1 MQIKRYQEGGA
12 TPAAP
17 APAPQ
22 GGEEQMMQQLAQM
35 AQEIIQQLGPDAAA
49 MLAQVIM
56 EMLQGAQQEV
66 GAVPEEQQFMRC
78 GGKIKKKTCK
88 KACGGSVKKTACG
101 GSIKKSAC
109 GGSVKKTACGG
120 SVKKSACG
128 GSVKKDACGGK
139 TSKCKTKKSC
149 K

>member
-12 TPAAP
+12 APAAP
-17 APAPQ
+17 AQAPQ

-35 AQEIIQQLGPDAAA
+35 AQEIIQQIGPDAAA

-56 EMLQGAQQEV
+56 EMLQGAPQEV
-66 GAVPEEQQFMRC
+66 GAAPEEQQFMRC

-88 KACGGSVKKTACG
+88 KACGGFV
-101 GSIKKSAC
+101 KKSAC
-109 GGSVKKTACGG
+109 GGSVKKDACGG
-120 SVKKSACG
+120 SVKKTACG

>member
-56 EMLQGAQQEV
+56 EMLQGAPQEV
-66 GAVPEEQQFMRC
+66 GAAPEEQQFMRC

-88 KACGGSVKKTACG
+88 KLCGGELQKKQCGGKSPVKKGQCG
-101 GSIKKSAC
+101 GKSP
-109 GGSVKKTACGG
+109 VKKNL
-120 SVKKSACG
+120 
-128 GSVKKDACGGK
+128 CGGK

>member
-1 MQIKRYQEGGA
+1 MIIKKFQEGGA
-12 TPAAP
+12 TPSAP
-17 APAPQ
+17 AQAPQ

-49 MLAQVIM
+49 MLAQIIM
-56 EMLQGAQQEV
+56 EMLQRAQQEV
-66 GAVPEEQQFMRC
+66 GAAPEEQKFMRC

-88 KACGGSVKKTACG
+88 KAGGGSVKKT
-101 GSIKKSAC
+101 
-109 GGSVKKTACGG
+109 
-120 SVKKSACG
+120 ACG

>member
-1 MQIKRYQEGGA
+1 MKIVKFMQEGGA
-12 TPAAP
+12 APAVPAAP
-17 APAPQ
+17 Q
-22 GGEEQMMQQLAQM
+22 NQEQNQAMEQIAQLAGQLI
-35 AQEIIQQLGPDAAA
+35 QELGPDAAA

-101 GSIKKSAC
+101 GS
-109 GGSVKKTACGG
+109 VKKTACGG
-120 SVKKSACG
+120 SVKKTACG

>member
-35 AQEIIQQLGPDAAA
+35 AQAIMQQLGPDAAA

-56 EMLQGAQQEV
+56 EMLQGAPQEV
-66 GAVPEEQQFMRC
+66 GAAPEEQQFMRC

-109 GGSVKKTACGG
+109 GGSVKK
-120 SVKKSACG
+120 SACG

>member
-78 GGKIKKKTCK
+78 GGKIRKKTCK
-88 KACGGSVKKTACG
+88 KACGGSVKKSACG
-101 GSIKKSAC
+101 GSVKKSAC
-109 GGSVKKTACGG
+109 GGSVKKT
-120 SVKKSACG
+120 ACG

>member
-1 MQIKRYQEGGA
+1 MKIVKFMQEGGA
-12 TPAAP
+12 AP
-17 APAPQ
+17 AVPAEPQ
-22 GGEEQMMQQLAQM
+22 SQEQNQAMEQIAQLAEQLI
-35 AQEIIQQLGPDAAA
+35 QELGPDAAA

-101 GSIKKSAC
+101 GS
-109 GGSVKKTACGG
+109 
-120 SVKKSACG
+120 
-128 GSVKKDACGGK
+128 VKKDACGGK

>member
-12 TPAAP
+12 APAAP
-17 APAPQ
+17 AQAPQ
-22 GGEEQMMQQLAQM
+22 GGEEQMVQQLAQM

-78 GGKIKKKTCK
+78 GGKIKKTCK

-101 GSIKKSAC
+101 GS
-109 GGSVKKTACGG
+109 VKKTACGG
-120 SVKKSACG
+120 SVKKTACG

>member
-1 MQIKRYQEGGA
+1 MIIKKFQEGGA
-12 TPAAP
+12 TPTVP
-17 APAPQ
+17 VQTPQ
-22 GGEEQMMQQLAQM
+22 GGEEQMMQQLAQI
-35 AQEIIQQLGPDAAA
+35 ANQLIQELGPDAAA

-88 KACGGSVKKTACG
+88 KACGGSVKK
-101 GSIKKSAC
+101 
-109 GGSVKKTACGG
+109 
-120 SVKKSACG
+120 
-128 GSVKKDACGGK
+128 DACGGK

>member
-66 GAVPEEQQFMRC
+66 GAVPEEQQFMRF
-78 GGKIKKKTCK
+78 GGKIKKACKKTCK
-88 KACGGSVKKTACG
+88 KLCGGDLKKEQCGGKSPVKKGQCG
-101 GSIKKSAC
+101 GKSP
-109 GGSVKKTACGG
+109 VKKNL
-120 SVKKSACG
+120 
-128 GSVKKDACGGK
+128 CGGK

>member
-1 MQIKRYQEGGA
+1 MKIVKFMQEGGA
-12 TPAAP
+12 APAVPAAP
-17 APAPQ
+17 Q
-22 GGEEQMMQQLAQM
+22 SQEQNQAMEQIAQLAGQLI
-35 AQEIIQQLGPDAAA
+35 QELGPDAAA

-56 EMLQGAQQEV
+56 EMLQGAPQEV
-66 GAVPEEQQFMRC
+66 GATPEEQQFMRC

-88 KACGGSVKKTACG
+88 K
-101 GSIKKSAC
+101 
-109 GGSVKKTACGG
+109 ACGG

>member
-1 MQIKRYQEGGA
+1 MIIKKFQEGGA

-17 APAPQ
+17 AQAPQ

-49 MLAQVIM
+49 MLAQIIM
-56 EMLQGAQQEV
+56 EMLHRAQQEV
-66 GAVPEEQQFMRC
+66 GAAPEDQQFMRC
-78 GGKIKKKTCK
+78 GGKIKKKTCQ
-88 KACGGSVKKTACG
+88 KACGGSV
-101 GSIKKSAC
+101 KKSAC
-109 GGSVKKTACGG
+109 GGSVKKT
-120 SVKKSACG
+120 ACG

>member
-12 TPAAP
+12 TPTAP
-17 APAPQ
+17 AQAPQ
-22 GGEEQMMQQLAQM
+22 GGEEQMMQQLAQL
-35 AQEIIQQLGPDAAA
+35 AEQLIQELGPDAAA

-88 KACGGSVKKTACG
+88 KACGGSVKK
-101 GSIKKSAC
+101 S
-109 GGSVKKTACGG
+109 ACGG

>member
-12 TPAAP
+12 AP
-17 APAPQ
+17 EAPQ

-56 EMLQGAQQEV
+56 EMLQGAQQEI

-88 KACGGSVKKTACG
+88 KACGGSVKK
-101 GSIKKSAC
+101 SAC

-120 SVKKSACG
+120 SVKKTACG

>member
-1 MQIKRYQEGGA
+1 MQIKRYQEGGS
-12 TPAAP
+12 TPTAP
-17 APAPQ
+17 AQVPQ
-22 GGEEQMMQQLAQM
+22 GGEEQMMQQIAQM
-35 AQEIIQQLGPDAAA
+35 AQEIIQQIGPDAAA

-66 GAVPEEQQFMRC
+66 GAAPEEQQFMRC
-78 GGKIKKKTCK
+78 GGKIKKQTCK
-88 KACGGSVKKTACG
+88 KACGGSVKKG
-101 GSIKKSAC
+101 
-109 GGSVKKTACGG
+109 
-120 SVKKSACG
+120 ACG

>member
-1 MQIKRYQEGGA
+1 MKIVKFMQEGGA

-17 APAPQ
+17 AQAPQ
-22 GGEEQMMQQLAQM
+22 GGEEQMMQQLAQI
-35 AQEIIQQLGPDAAA
+35 ANQLIQELGPEAAA

-101 GSIKKSAC
+101 GSVKKS
-109 GGSVKKTACGG
+109 ACGG

>member
-12 TPAAP
+12 APAAP
-17 APAPQ
+17 AQAPQ
-22 GGEEQMMQQLAQM
+22 SGEEQMMQQLAQM

-66 GAVPEEQQFMRC
+66 GAAPEEQQFMRC

-88 KACGGSVKKTACG
+88 KACGGFVKR
-101 GSIKKSAC
+101 SAC
-109 GGSVKKTACGG
+109 GGSVKKDACGG
-120 SVKKSACG
+120 SVKKTACG

>member
-12 TPAAP
+12 APAAP
-17 APAPQ
+17 AQAPQ

-35 AQEIIQQLGPDAAA
+35 AQEIIQQLGPDVAA

-56 EMLQGAQQEV
+56 EMLQGAPQEV
-66 GAVPEEQQFMRC
+66 GAAPEEQQFMRC

-88 KACGGSVKKTACG
+88 KACGGFV
-101 GSIKKSAC
+101 KKSAC
-109 GGSVKKTACGG
+109 GGSVKKDACGG
-120 SVKKSACG
+120 SVKKTACG

>member
-49 MLAQVIM
+49 MLAQIIM

-66 GAVPEEQQFMRC
+66 GAAPEEQQFMRC

-88 KACGGSVKKTACG
+88 KLCGGELQKKQCGGKSPVKKGQCG
-101 GSIKKSAC
+101 GKSP
-109 GGSVKKTACGG
+109 VKKNL
-120 SVKKSACG
+120 
-128 GSVKKDACGGK
+128 CGGK

>member
-12 TPAAP
+12 APAAP
-17 APAPQ
+17 AQVPQ
-22 GGEEQMMQQLAQM
+22 GKEEQIMQQLAQM

-56 EMLQGAQQEV
+56 EMLQGAPQEV
-66 GAVPEEQQFMRC
+66 GATPEEQQFMRC

-88 KACGGSVKKTACG
+88 KACGGSVKKD
-101 GSIKKSAC
+101 AC
-109 GGSVKKTACGG
+109 GGSVKKT
-120 SVKKSACG
+120 ACG

>member
-1 MQIKRYQEGGA
+1 MIIKKFQEGGA

-17 APAPQ
+17 AQAPQ

-56 EMLQGAQQEV
+56 EMLQGAPQEV

-88 KACGGSVKKTACG
+88 KLCGGDLQKKQCGGKSPVKKNVCG
-101 GSIKKSAC
+101 GDLQKKQC
-109 GGSVKKTACGG
+109 GGKSPVKKNL
-120 SVKKSACG
+120 
-128 GSVKKDACGGK
+128 CGGK

>member
-1 MQIKRYQEGGA
+1 MIIKKFQEGGA
-12 TPAAP
+12 APAAP
-17 APAPQ
+17 AQTPQ

-35 AQEIIQQLGPDAAA
+35 AQEIIQQLGPEASA
-49 MLAQVIM
+49 MLAQIIM
-56 EMLQGAQQEV
+56 EMLQGEPQEV
-66 GAVPEEQQFMRC
+66 GAAPEEQQFMRC

-101 GSIKKSAC
+101 GSVKKSAC

-120 SVKKSACG
+120 SVKKGACG

>member
-56 EMLQGAQQEV
+56 EMLQGAPQEV
-66 GAVPEEQQFMRC
+66 CAAPEEQQFMRC
-78 GGKIKKKTCK
+78 GGKIKKTCK
-88 KACGGSVKKTACG
+88 KLCGGSLQKKQGGGKSPVKKNVCG
-101 GSIKKSAC
+101 GDLQKKQC
-109 GGSVKKTACGG
+109 GGKSPVKKNL
-120 SVKKSACG
+120 
-128 GSVKKDACGGK
+128 CGGK

>member
-12 TPAAP
+12 APAAP
-17 APAPQ
+17 AQAPQ

-78 GGKIKKKTCK
+78 GGKIKKTCK

-101 GSIKKSAC
+101 GS
-109 GGSVKKTACGG
+109 VKKTACGG
-120 SVKKSACG
+120 SVKKTACG

>member
-56 EMLQGAQQEV
+56 EMLQGAPQEV
-66 GAVPEEQQFMRC
+66 GAAPEEQQFMRC
-78 GGKIKKKTCK
+78 GGKIKKKKTCK
-88 KACGGSVKKTACG
+88 KLCGGDLKKEQCGGKSPVKKNLCG
-101 GSIKKSAC
+101 GK
-109 GGSVKKTACGG
+109 GP
-120 SVKKSACG
+120 
-128 GSVKKDACGGK
+128 VKKDLCGGK

>member
-12 TPAAP
+12 APAAP
-17 APAPQ
+17 AQAPQ

-56 EMLQGAQQEV
+56 EMLQGAPQEV
-66 GAVPEEQQFMRC
+66 GAAPEEQQFMRC

-101 GSIKKSAC
+101 GS
-109 GGSVKKTACGG
+109 
-120 SVKKSACG
+120 
-128 GSVKKDACGGK
+128 VKKDACGGK

>member
-1 MQIKRYQEGGA
+1 MIIKKFQEGGA
-12 TPAAP
+12 APAAP
-17 APAPQ
+17 AQAPQ

-78 GGKIKKKTCK
+78 GGKIKKKKRTCK
-88 KACGGSVKKTACG
+88 KLCGGNLQKKQCGGKSPVKKNL
-101 GSIKKSAC
+101 
-109 GGSVKKTACGG
+109 
-120 SVKKSACG
+120 
-128 GSVKKDACGGK
+128 CGGK

>member
-1 MQIKRYQEGGA
+1 MIIKKFQEGGT

-17 APAPQ
+17 VQTPQ
-22 GGEEQMMQQLAQM
+22 GGEEQMMQQIAQM
-35 AQEIIQQLGPDAAA
+35 AQEIIQQIGPDAAA

-88 KACGGSVKKTACG
+88 KACGGSVKK
-101 GSIKKSAC
+101 
-109 GGSVKKTACGG
+109 
-120 SVKKSACG
+120 
-128 GSVKKDACGGK
+128 DACGGK

>member
-1 MQIKRYQEGGA
+1 
-12 TPAAP
+12 
-17 APAPQ
+17 
-22 GGEEQMMQQLAQM
+22 MMQQLAQM

-49 MLAQVIM
+49 MLAQIIM

-66 GAVPEEQQFMRC
+66 GAAPEEQQFMRC

-88 KACGGSVKKTACG
+88 KACGGSVKK
-101 GSIKKSAC
+101 SAC
-109 GGSVKKTACGG
+109 GGSVKKT
-120 SVKKSACG
+120 ACG

>member
-1 MQIKRYQEGGA
+1 MKIVKFMQEGGA

-17 APAPQ
+17 QNP
-22 GGEEQMMQQLAQM
+22 EQNQAMDQIAQLARQLI
-35 AQEIIQQLGPDAAA
+35 QELGPEAAA

-88 KACGGSVKKTACG
+88 KACGGSVKKSACG
-101 GSIKKSAC
+101 GSVKKSAC
-109 GGSVKKTACGG
+109 GGSVKKT
-120 SVKKSACG
+120 ACG

>member
-56 EMLQGAQQEV
+56 EMLQGAPQEV
-66 GAVPEEQQFMRC
+66 GAAPEEQQFMRC

-88 KACGGSVKKTACG
+88 KACGGSVKKSACG
-101 GSIKKSAC
+101 GSVKKSAC
-109 GGSVKKTACGG
+109 GGSVKKT
-120 SVKKSACG
+120 ACG

>member
-1 MQIKRYQEGGA
+1 MQIKRYQQGGA

-56 EMLQGAQQEV
+56 EMLQGAPQEV
-66 GAVPEEQQFMRC
+66 GAAPEEQQFMRS
-78 GGKIKKKTCK
+78 GGKIKKACKKTCK
-88 KACGGSVKKTACG
+88 KLCGGDLKKEQCGGKSPVKKGQCG
-101 GSIKKSAC
+101 GKSP
-109 GGSVKKTACGG
+109 VKKNL
-120 SVKKSACG
+120 
-128 GSVKKDACGGK
+128 CGGK

>member
-12 TPAAP
+12 APAAP
-17 APAPQ
+17 AQAPQ

-49 MLAQVIM
+49 MLAQIIM
-56 EMLQGAQQEV
+56 EMLQRAQQEV
-66 GAVPEEQQFMRC
+66 GAAPEEQQFMRC

-88 KACGGSVKKTACG
+88 KACGGSVKK
-101 GSIKKSAC
+101 SAC

-120 SVKKSACG
+120 SVKK
-128 GSVKKDACGGK
+128 DACGGK
-139 TSKCKTKKSC
+139 NTKCKTKKSC

>member
-12 TPAAP
+12 APAAP
-17 APAPQ
+17 AQAPQ
-22 GGEEQMMQQLAQM
+22 GGEEQMMQQIAQM

-78 GGKIKKKTCK
+78 GGKIKKTCK

-101 GSIKKSAC
+101 GS
-109 GGSVKKTACGG
+109 VKKTACGG
-120 SVKKSACG
+120 SVKKTACG

>member
-1 MQIKRYQEGGA
+1 MIIKKFQEGGA
-12 TPAAP
+12 APAAP
-17 APAPQ
+17 AQAPQ

-35 AQEIIQQLGPDAAA
+35 AQEIIQQLGPEASA
-49 MLAQVIM
+49 MLAQIIM
-56 EMLQGAQQEV
+56 EMLQGAPQEV
-66 GAVPEEQQFMRC
+66 GAAPEEQQFMRC

-101 GSIKKSAC
+101 GSVKKSAC

-120 SVKKSACG
+120 SVKRDACG

>member
-1 MQIKRYQEGGA
+1 
-12 TPAAP
+12 
-17 APAPQ
+17 
-22 GGEEQMMQQLAQM
+22 MMQQLAQM

-101 GSIKKSAC
+101 GS
-109 GGSVKKTACGG
+109 VKKTACGG
-120 SVKKSACG
+120 SVKKTACG

>member
-56 EMLQGAQQEV
+56 EMLQGAPQEV
-66 GAVPEEQQFMRC
+66 GAAPEEQQFMRC

-88 KACGGSVKKTACG
+88 KACGGSVKK
-101 GSIKKSAC
+101 SAC
-109 GGSVKKTACGG
+109 GGSVKKT
-120 SVKKSACG
+120 ACG

>member
-1 MQIKRYQEGGA
+1 MQIKRYQEAGA
-12 TPAAP
+12 APAAP
-17 APAPQ
+17 AQAPQ
-22 GGEEQMMQQLAQM
+22 GAEEQMMQQIAQM

-78 GGKIKKKTCK
+78 GGKIKKKTCR
-88 KACGGSVKKTACG
+88 KACGGSV
-101 GSIKKSAC
+101 KKSAC
-109 GGSVKKTACGG
+109 GGSVKKD
-120 SVKKSACG
+120 ACG